1 MKGMVHARWEVN
13 TVVVVVVVAAAAE
26 WVKEFHN
33 RKTIV

>member
-13 TVVVVVVVAAAAE
+13 TVVVVVAAVAE

-33 RKTIV
+33 RKTKV

>member
-13 TVVVVVVVAAAAE
+13 TVVVVAAVVAE

>member
-13 TVVVVVVVAAAAE
+13 TVVVVVVAAVAE